1 MADIPKHAIQQR
13 DKRTYALVPRMP
25 YGLLTPENLETIAR
39 IARTYEVPVI
49 KITSGQRI
57 ALVGIE
63 PERVADAWIDLGM
76 QVGPAQELCVH
87 YVQACPGND
96 WCRFGQADSL
106 GLGGRLEQLFV
117 GRELPAKA
125 KFGISGCPFNCSE
138 GWVRDFGAFGKKKGW
153 TVMVGGNSG
162 RKPRIGDQLVEDVT
176 EDTVVDLAGKFL
188 SYYAE
193 KANKKER
200 VPRFVERVGIDA
212 IKKAIL

>member
-1 MADIPKHAIQQR
+1 MAEIPTHAILQR

-39 IARTYEVPVI
+39 IARKHEVPII

-63 PERVADAWIDLGM
+63 PEKVADAWIDLGM

-96 WCRFGQADSL
+96 WCRYGQQDSL

-125 KFGISGCPFNCSE
+125 KFGISGCQFNCSE

-162 RKPRIGDQLVEDVT
+162 RKPRIGDQLAEDAS
-176 EDTVVDLAGKFL
+176 EDDVVDLAGRFL

-193 KANKKER
+193 SANKKER

-212 IKKAIL
+212 IRQAIL